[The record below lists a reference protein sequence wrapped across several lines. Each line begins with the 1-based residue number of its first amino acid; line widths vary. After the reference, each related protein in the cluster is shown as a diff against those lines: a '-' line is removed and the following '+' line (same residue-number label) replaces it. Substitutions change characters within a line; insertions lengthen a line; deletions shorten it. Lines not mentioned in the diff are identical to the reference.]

1 MKNNLNKLFTQFS
14 KVSSE
19 EVDAEKFLNKLH
31 GKIEQKRQNRLTV
44 NTSIIMF
51 VVMLFLSFIKLDSTK
66 STDFASDYFGESE
79 NLFQTDFWNID
90 SDSIKYSQEFLKN
103 MAYFLF
109 DEGYI
114 WETVEL
120 LDQFELRK
128 EESI

>member
-1 MKNNLNKLFTQFS
+1 
-14 KVSSE
+14 
-19 EVDAEKFLNKLH
+19 
-31 GKIEQKRQNRLTV
+31 
-44 NTSIIMF
+44 MF

-128 EESI
+128 EESL

>member
-1 MKNNLNKLFTQFS
+1 MKNNINKLFTQFS
-14 KVSSE
+14 KVSPKDI
-19 EVDAEKFLNKLH
+19 DAEKFLNKLH
-31 GKIEQKRQNRLTV
+31 ERIEQRRQNRLAFH
-44 NTSIIMF
+44 TSIIMI
-51 VVMLFLSFIKLDSTK
+51 VVVLFLSFVKLDSIQ
-66 STDFASDYFGESE
+66 SSDFASDYFDESE
-79 NLFQTDFWNID
+79 NIFQTDFWNID

-128 EESI
+128 EESL